1 MLAGT
6 ISFSRAARIAVST
19 FFFVAGICFA
29 SWASRIPDIQ
39 HHLHFDDGQLGSV
52 LFALPVGSML
62 SLPVAGFLVTKFGS
76 RIVMFVGSFFYA
88 SLLCLLGLV
97 DATWQLVTVL
107 FFFGMSGN
115 LMNISVNTQ
124 GVGVEILYKRSIMA
138 SFHGLWSLA
147 GFVGASIGTLMVS
160 QKIPPLMHFIIIA
173 CLIAMLAIIM
183 FRYSLSNDVSRQN
196 NEKGFALPDRSLLK
210 LGIIAFCCMACEGC
224 MFDWSGI
231 YFRDIVKTPPHL
243 VTLGYT
249 AFMAMMAT
257 GRFVGDRLVTKF
269 GVKRVLQL
277 SGCLI
282 VTGLLTAILIPN
294 LYMTT
299 AGFLL
304 TGFGVSSVV
313 PLTYGL
319 AGKSHTMSAGM
330 AIAAVSTIGYLG
342 FLFGPPVIGYIAK
355 AANLRYSFAL
365 IAVFGFCVIILAS
378 KVKVNKQ

>member
-1 MLAGT
+1 
-6 ISFSRAARIAVST
+6 
-19 FFFVAGICFA
+19 
-29 SWASRIPDIQ
+29 
-39 HHLHFDDGQLGSV
+39 
-52 LFALPVGSML
+52 
-62 SLPVAGFLVTKFGS
+62 
-76 RIVMFVGSFFYA
+76 
-88 SLLCLLGLV
+88 
-97 DATWQLVTVL
+97 
-107 FFFGMSGN
+107 
-115 LMNISVNTQ
+115 
-124 GVGVEILYKRSIMA
+124 
-138 SFHGLWSLA
+138 
-147 GFVGASIGTLMVS
+147 
-160 QKIPPLMHFIIIA
+160 
-173 CLIAMLAIIM
+173 
-183 FRYSLSNDVSRQN
+183 
-196 NEKGFALPDRSLLK
+196 
-210 LGIIAFCCMACEGC
+210 MACEGC

>member
-76 RIVMFVGSFFYA
+76 RIIMFVGSFFYA

-355 AANLRYSFAL
+355 TANLRYSFAL

>member
-6 ISFSRAARIAVST
+6 IPFSRAARIAVST
-19 FFFVAGICFA
+19 FFFIAGICFA
-29 SWASRIPDIQ
+29 SWASRIPEIQ
-39 HHLHFDDGQLGSV
+39 HHLHLDDGQLGSV
-52 LFALPVGSML
+52 LFALPVGSMI

-76 RIVMFVGSFFYA
+76 RIIMFIGSFFYA
-88 SLLCLLGLV
+88 SLLCLLGMV
-97 DATWQLVTVL
+97 NATWQLVTVL

-160 QKIPPLMHFIIIA
+160 QKISPLMHFIIIA

-183 FRYSLSNDVSRQN
+183 FRYSLSNDISGQS

-269 GVKRVLQL
+269 GVKRVLQF

-319 AGKSHTMSAGM
+319 AGKSKTMSAGM

-355 AANLRYSFAL
+355 AANLRYSFAF

-378 KVKVNKQ
+378 KIKVNTE